1 MRNQDNLG
9 SHVDTL
15 ERETAE
21 QAAQIAEL
29 QKQISS
35 TEAENILLRK
45 VQGQISL
52 VRLLFIGI
60 FFYC

>member
-21 QAAQIAEL
+21 PAEQIAAL
-29 QKQISS
+29 QKQVSS

>member
-1 MRNQDNLG
+1 MPLRPPP
-9 SHVDTL
+9 L

-21 QAAQIAEL
+21 QAEQIAAL
-29 QKQISS
+29 QKQVSS

-60 FFYC
+60 FFCY

>member
-9 SHVDTL
+9 SHGDTL

-21 QAAQIAEL
+21 QAEQIAAL
-29 QKQISS
+29 QKQVSS